1 MHSLTYR
8 ILMTVQFPSIS
19 SSNNQLW
26 VASFSVITVLQHW
39 LTCLCYMMHKYNKVL
54 QKASSTLCPLRD
66 AIYCALIYT
75 MRNNKG
81 DKRKRFWKAQRAGK
95 RNSGEYI
102 TWLWW
107 ESSGWGLASASKNQT
122 LEQTRFWTL
131 PGNWD
136 LWGLKSNIDIFSFV
150 NKIDDALR
158 QIKSGP
164 EIIAVGGEQL
174 FASIFRTF
182 NW

>member
-26 VASFSVITVLQHW
+26 VASFGVITVLQHW

-54 QKASSTLCPLRD
+54 QKVSSTLCPLRD

-158 QIKSGP
+158 QIKSRP
-164 EIIAVGGEQL
+164 EK
-174 FASIFRTF
+174 S
-182 NW
+182 